1 MLPSRSGIFSEARSK
16 LIKTFS
22 CVFFPNLY
30 YTFITY
36 DAPKSNRQPA
46 KSNEQR
52 AKNNEQRAK
61 SNEQRAINNKQ
72 RRTSKKFHLFFR
84 KGVLRYFANFTWK
97 HLYQSLFFNKVAGL
111 GPATLLKKENLAQV
125 FSCEFWEISKNTFF
139 YRTPPVAASAL
150 SCSFHWWNSFYQV
163 LS

>member
-72 RRTSKKFHLFFR
+72 RPTSKKFHLFFR

-111 GPATLLKKENLAQV
+111 GPATVLKKRLWHKCFPENFAIFIRTAFLQ
-125 FSCEFWEISKNTFF
+125 SFWHSLYLFVVE
-139 YRTPPVAASAL
+139 VQL
-150 SCSFHWWNSFYQV
+150 
-163 LS
+163 LDL